1 MALKKGM
8 VYLVGAGP
16 GDHRLITLRGLD
28 CVSSADVIVYD
39 RLVNPVLL
47 NYARTDAELIYVGK
61 SPERHT
67 MRQDEIN
74 ATLVR
79 EAAKEK
85 SVTRLKGGDPFV
97 FGRGG
102 EEAEFLLN
110 NGIDFEV
117 VPGVSSAIAAPAYA
131 GIPVTHRSV
140 ASSFAVITG
149 HEAENREG
157 SRVKGHEFNCDTL
170 IFLMGMGN
178 LSSIASDLVEHGRD
192 PLEPVALIQWG
203 TTPDQRCLIGNLS
216 NIVEKAAQQNF
227 ASPAI
232 IVVGHV
238 ASLGK
243 KLAWFGK
250 KPLSGKRI
258 MITRPRHQ
266 AQKMADLVTDLGG
279 EPLTF
284 PTIEIT
290 PLAET
295 PVDQAIANIEKY
307 SWLAFTSINGVSAF
321 FERMQHLRKDIR
333 SLNGVKICA
342 IGSKTRAELEKRGL
356 MVDYVPEKYTS
367 QDLARGLE
375 DKLSKDDRI
384 LIPRAEVAPD
394 AFSNL
399 RDMGFHIDEVPAY
412 RTTQGSGNIQL
423 IKDRFR
429 ERKIDILTFTSAST
443 VTNFADMMA
452 SADLQELLEGVTV
465 ACIGPVTASTAGEL
479 GIPVH
484 VVSKEYTI
492 EGIMAGVLEYI
503 GDKGDGQ

>member
-1 MALKKGM
+1 MDLKKGM

-39 RLVNPVLL
+39 RLVNPALL
-47 NYARTDAELIYVGK
+47 SYARTDAELIYVGK

-74 ATLVR
+74 ATLVQ
-79 EAAKEK
+79 EAAKGK

-102 EEAEFLLN
+102 EEAEFLRD
-110 NGIDFEV
+110 NGIDFEI
-117 VPGVSSAIAAPAYA
+117 VPGISSSIAAPAYA
-131 GIPVTHRSV
+131 GIPVTHRNV
-140 ASSFAVITG
+140 ASSFSVITG
-149 HEAENREG
+149 HEAETREE
-157 SRVKGHEFNCDTL
+157 SRVDDHRFNCDTL

-178 LSSIASDLVEHGRD
+178 LSSIASNLVAHGRD

-203 TTPDQRCLIGNLS
+203 TTPDQRCLVGNLS
-216 NIVEKAAQQNF
+216 NIVEKAAQENF

-232 IVVGHV
+232 IVVGKV
-238 ASLGK
+238 VSLRE
-243 KLAWFGK
+243 KLAWFGN

-284 PTIEIT
+284 PTIEIA

-295 PVDQAIANIEKY
+295 PMDQAIANIEKY

-321 FERMQHLRKDIR
+321 FERMQSLRKDIR
-333 SLNGVKICA
+333 SLKDVKICA
-342 IGSKTRAELEKRGL
+342 IGSKTRAELEELGL

-367 QDLARGLE
+367 EELARGLE
-375 DKLSKDDRI
+375 DKLSKDDKV

-394 AFSNL
+394 AFGNL

-412 RTTQGSGNIQL
+412 KTTQGSGNIQV
-423 IKDRFR
+423 IKDLFQD
-429 ERKIDILTFTSAST
+429 RKIDILTFTSAST

-452 SADLQELLEGVTV
+452 SDDFQELLAGVVV
-465 ACIGPVTASTAGEL
+465 ACIGPVTANTARDL
-479 GIPVH
+479 GI
-484 VVSKEYTI
+484 VVSVVAKEYTI
-492 EGIMAGVLEYI
+492 EGMIASILEYI
-503 GDKGDGQ
+503 GRYTQG